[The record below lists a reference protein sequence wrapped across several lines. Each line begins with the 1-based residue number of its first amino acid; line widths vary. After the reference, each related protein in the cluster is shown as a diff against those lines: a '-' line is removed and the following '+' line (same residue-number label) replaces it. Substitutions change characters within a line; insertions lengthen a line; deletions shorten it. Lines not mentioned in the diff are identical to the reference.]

1 MSQRERTMTLEITV
15 ATLVAIGYALGAY
28 ADEKRAREK
37 LLRGRPASRAPSLAR
52 SARPPLPSSP

>member
-1 MSQRERTMTLEITV
+1 MTLEITV

-37 LLRGRPASRAPSLAR
+37 LARRHPAR
-52 SARPPLPSSP
+52 SAASLVPRSARRAFPSSP

>member
-1 MSQRERTMTLEITV
+1 MALEITV

-28 ADEKRAREK
+28 ADERRAREK
-37 LLRGRPASRAPSLAR
+37 LVRRHPAPRAASLASR